1 MIFYTLCSWIPHYVV
16 AENPDMNFKKETGK
30 RIREARA
37 NANGGRGITLDELSE
52 RTKHVL
58 SSSRIS
64 NYEQGLR
71 LPKPQDALILGQ
83 ALGVSAGHL
92 MCLEG
97 EEDMLPE
104 ESDLLRNWRAL
115 PENERNAYARRI
127 QALALVYRD
136 AVPDE
141 KVEHFSTKNVNKKRP
156 SKA

>member
-1 MIFYTLCSWIPHYVV
+1 
-16 AENPDMNFKKETGK
+16 MNFKKESGK
-30 RIREARA
+30 RIRAARA
-37 NANGGRGITLDELSE
+37 NLDGGRGITLDELSK
-52 RTKHVL
+52 RTNGVL
-58 SSSRIS
+58 SASRIS

-83 ALGVSAGHL
+83 ALGVAASHL

-97 EEDMLPE
+97 EEEMLPE

-141 KVEHFSTKNVNKKRP
+141 KVEHFSIKKTVKTANPKR
-156 SKA
+156 K